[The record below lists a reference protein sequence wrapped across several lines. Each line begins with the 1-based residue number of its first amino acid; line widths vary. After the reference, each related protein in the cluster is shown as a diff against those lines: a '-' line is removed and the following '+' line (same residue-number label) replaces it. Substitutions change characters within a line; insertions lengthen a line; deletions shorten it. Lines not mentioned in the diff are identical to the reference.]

1 MNLFTFSLY
10 FCGVQ
15 TWTDMNESIKQALDV
30 LNKGGLIVYPTDTIW
45 GIGCDATNPEAVKRI
60 YELKRRQDSKAMLV
74 LVDSTAKLN
83 AYVSE
88 VPDVAWDLVEVS
100 EKPLTIIYPGARNLA
115 SNLIA
120 EDGSVGIRITR
131 ELFSKTL
138 CERFK
143 RPIVS
148 TSANISDEPSPASF
162 AQISQAILDG
172 VDYVVAFRQDD
183 TSTAQPS
190 SIIRLGAGG
199 EVQIIR
205 P

>member
-1 MNLFTFSLY
+1 
-10 FCGVQ
+10 
-15 TWTDMNESIKQALDV
+15 MNESIKCALDV

-45 GIGCDATNPEAVKRI
+45 GIGCDATNQDAVRRV

-74 LVDSTAKLN
+74 LMDSIAKLN
-83 AYVSE
+83 AYVAE
-88 VPDVAWDLVEVS
+88 VPDVAWDLIDLS

-115 SNLIA
+115 PGLLA

-148 TSANISDEPSPASF
+148 TSANVSGEPSPANF
-162 AQISQAILDG
+162 AQITQAILDG
-172 VDYVVAFRQDD
+172 VDYVVEYRQDD
-183 TSTAQPS
+183 TKPASPS

-199 EVQIIR
+199 EVQVIR